1 MLPACY
7 ASVAGITGYHR
18 VLFIN
23 GTAEL
28 SKLHHFCDFF
38 FKNFFFGA
46 CFPVRGDLI

>member
-18 VLFIN
+18 VIFIN

-28 SKLHHFCDFF
+28 SKLHHFYD
-38 FKNFFFGA
+38 FFFGA